1 MKLVPDRFVTNKM
14 IKKLYTAFCADE
26 NIIYFDEDSGN
37 ALFFCNEMRIL
48 NIDLNNI
55 NLDNIIDEDDAAY

>member
-1 MKLVPDRFVTNKM
+1 M

-37 ALFFCNEMRIL
+37 ALSFCNEMRIL

-55 NLDNIIDEDDAAY
+55 NLDNTIDEDDAAY

>member
-14 IKKLYTAFCADE
+14 IKKLYAAFCADE
-26 NIIYFDEDSGN
+26 NIIYFDEDSDN
-37 ALFFCNEMRIL
+37 VLIFLNEMGIL

-55 NLDNIIDEDDAAY
+55 NLDNTIDEDDAAY

>member
-14 IKKLYTAFCADE
+14 IKKLYAAFCADE
-26 NIIYFDEDSGN
+26 NIIYFDEDSDN
-37 ALFFCNEMRIL
+37 VLIFLNEMGIL

-55 NLDNIIDEDDAAY
+55 NLDNTIYEDDAA

>member
-1 MKLVPDRFVTNKM
+1 MKLVPDRFVANKM

-55 NLDNIIDEDDAAY
+55 NLDNTIDEDDAAY